1 MFDYSVICQILKIVL
16 LVQVT
21 WVAGNQIRD
30 MIFSSMSFVYAEKNK
45 RWLRSM
51 VQAGICICGL
61 GYFTTTMLDALAVIL
76 CVTVW
81 GAMAYLTYFTI
92 IIHALKSGTLKDISN
107 ACPPKLRES
116 LLRSLS
122 SSTEFNS
129 LLGKYHRQ
137 ADEKKDRI
145 Q

>member
-61 GYFTTTMLDALAVIL
+61 GYLTTTMLDALAVIL

-137 ADEKKDRI
+137 ADEKKDQI